1 MSVDVLPAW
10 RRVLVVVAHPDDES
24 FGLGAVIDSFVRGG
38 AQVRV
43 HCLTQGEASS
53 LGAEDGDLA
62 SVRAD
67 ELARAAAE
75 LGVTQTTLSNWPDG
89 RLAAVEVELLEGE
102 LGDLVDRWSPDG
114 VLVFDASGITG
125 HPDHVAASASAL
137 RVAATRGLP
146 ALAWTLSED
155 VATELA
161 AAYGVGFSGHALH
174 ECDVFLTVDRTR
186 QRRAIAAHASQA
198 VPSSVLWRRLE
209 LQGDTELLRL
219 IDPTPGPP
227 RPIPQPIPQPKQ
239 DPHKEFP
246 G

>member
-1 MSVDVLPAW
+1 MSVAVLPAW

-43 HCLTQGEASS
+43 HCLTRGEASS
-53 LGAEDGDLA
+53 LGVGGSDLA

-67 ELARAAAE
+67 ELAGAAAE
-75 LGVTQTTLSNWPDG
+75 LGVAETTLSDWPDG
-89 RLAAVEVELLEGE
+89 RLAAVPVGLLEGE
-102 LGDLVDRWSPDG
+102 LSVVVDDLGPDG

-137 RVAATRGLP
+137 RVAEARGLP
-146 ALAWTLSED
+146 ALAWTISHD

-161 AAYGVGFSGHALH
+161 AAYGVGFSGHELN
-174 ECDVFLTVDRTR
+174 ECDVLLTVDRTR

-198 VPSSVLWRRLE
+198 VPSSALWRRLE

-219 IDPTPGPP
+219 IHPTRGPPHPIP
-227 RPIPQPIPQPKQ
+227 RPIPHPKT
-239 DPHKEFP
+239 DPLKEFP